1 MFAQVQYIYMGGLNM
16 PTDEMKVLREKSLMG
31 LKNFPKVL
39 ESHWE
44 LVEYLECV
52 FKFKKGNKPSQML
65 REWEDQDVLEKF
77 YFLGWMRSCI
87 KKMGVTKA
95 IRFILLRDKQKIE
108 AALATILD
116 GAEESERKAFTEGE
130 DSIK

>member
-1 MFAQVQYIYMGGLNM
+1 M

-39 ESHWE
+39 ESHWD
-44 LVEYLECV
+44 LVEYLESV

-65 REWEDQDVLEKF
+65 TEWEDQDVLEKF

-108 AALATILD
+108 AALAPILD